1 MRYNCATLRHAVSR
15 QKNLYFPLPQ
25 ESMRTTFHYPES
37 PYGRTYADVITKISR
52 IDSLPNYLS
61 YGAPLERASRARS
74 SAITRPVSFI
84 LITPQYRLSLF
95 VTYHLHHH
103 HHHSFVTVSFNYLL
117 LLLCFSFAV
126 FTVRAALR
134 SAQFPWEQLGGR
146 EGGKSSFNWYS
157 TFCKILAVPRRL
169 IFGSSSIL
177 MFLGIFSTC
186 DVFSQARF

>member
-1 MRYNCATLRHAVSR
+1 MKFLFSKPVARYNCATLRHAISR

-126 FTVRAALR
+126 FTVQPAPGRGSLHLIGTAL
-134 SAQFPWEQLGGR
+134 FVKYGLCLE
-146 EGGKSSFNWYS
+146 
-157 TFCKILAVPRRL
+157 
-169 IFGSSSIL
+169 
-177 MFLGIFSTC
+177 
-186 DVFSQARF
+186 D